1 MIDILEYT
9 VVKHHTASKFV
20 SETVDSYCM
29 IV

>member
-20 SETVDSYCM
+20 SETVDSYST
-29 IV
+29 V